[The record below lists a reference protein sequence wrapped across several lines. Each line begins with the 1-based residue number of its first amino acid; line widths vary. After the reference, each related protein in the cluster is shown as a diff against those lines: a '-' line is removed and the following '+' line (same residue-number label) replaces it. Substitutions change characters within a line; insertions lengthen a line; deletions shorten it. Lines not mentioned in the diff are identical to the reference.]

1 MKQPPEQVLLVLPW
15 PVQMPRPDGSAP
27 RYRRATGCH
36 ALTWFSGGAEGSGDG
51 GETKDVLVKRLAFR
65 DPIDE
70 DITRLHSQMVWP
82 GLDMVATDR
91 VPAQAVRILDGK
103 HGEVRRL

>member
-1 MKQPPEQVLLVLPW
+1 M
-15 PVQMPRPDGSAP
+15 
-27 RYRRATGCH
+27 
-36 ALTWFSGGAEGSGDG
+36 
-51 GETKDVLVKRLAFR
+51 LVKRLAFR

-91 VPAQAVRILDGK
+91 VLPAKAVRILDGK